1 MEILNV
7 ENFESKINGTKKIV
21 LLDFFATWCGP
32 CKMLSPILEDL
43 KKEYENIDFYKV
55 DVDESR
61 ELAAKYH
68 INSMPTLI
76 FVKDGKEI
84 ERFIGWKSKEELSK
98 IIDKIK
104 E

>member
-1 MEILNV
+1 MEILNAG
-7 ENFESKINGTKKIV
+7 NFESKINDTKKIV

-61 ELAAKYH
+61 DLAAKYH

-76 FVKDGKEI
+76 FLKNGKEI
-84 ERFIGWKSKEELSK
+84 ERFIGWRSKEELSR
-98 IIDKIK
+98 IIENIK

>member
-1 MEILNV
+1 MEILNAG
-7 ENFESKINGTKKIV
+7 NFESKINDTKKIV

-76 FVKDGKEI
+76 FLKNGKEI
-84 ERFIGWKSKEELSK
+84 ERFIGWRSKEELSR
-98 IIDKIK
+98 IIENIK